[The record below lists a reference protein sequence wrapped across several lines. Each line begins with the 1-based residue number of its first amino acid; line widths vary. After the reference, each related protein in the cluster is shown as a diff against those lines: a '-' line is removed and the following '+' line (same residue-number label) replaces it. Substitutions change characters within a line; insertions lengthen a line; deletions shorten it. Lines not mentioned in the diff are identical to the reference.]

1 MVVNDVSVMHPVES
15 VKVNNFLFRALL
27 DTAGG
32 RFHASLVLQR
42 ELNLHNVYTGTIKV
56 MMYPTIRQI
65 DVYKIEL

>member
-32 RFHASLVLQR
+32 RFYASSVLQR
-42 ELNLHNVYTGTIKV
+42 ELNLHNVYTGTIKL
-56 MMYPTIRQI
+56 MMYSTIRQI
-65 DVYKIEL
+65 DVYKIEI